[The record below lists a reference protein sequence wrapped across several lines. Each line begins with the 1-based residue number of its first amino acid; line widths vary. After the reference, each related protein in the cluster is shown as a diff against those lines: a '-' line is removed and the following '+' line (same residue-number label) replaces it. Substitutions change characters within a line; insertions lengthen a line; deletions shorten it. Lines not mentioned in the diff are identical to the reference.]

1 MKNDTIAAVATPPG
15 IGAISIIRVSGPKS
29 IEKIAGLFRASVPLT
44 EAEER
49 RMLYGKIIDPQ
60 DEQIIDRVLVVKFL
74 SPHSYT
80 GEDMVEIHC
89 HGGRLIS
96 SEIMRILIESGIRPA
111 NPGEY
116 SLRAFLNGRIDL
128 VQAEAVAD
136 VIQAQ
141 TKAALKAAQRQLE
154 GDISKH
160 LNAVKNDLKE
170 TVALLEL
177 ALDFSEEDV
186 TFLQSHDLKKRIDRS
201 LKSVESLIKGFRYGK
216 ILREGLIVVL
226 AGKPN
231 VGKSSILNKL
241 LQKERAIVSD
251 IPGTTRDS
259 IEEWIDIEGYWI
271 RIIDT
276 AGIWGA
282 NGVIEQKAKERT
294 LGAVQN
300 ADLVLFVT
308 DGSAEIDS
316 EDVQALKEIEEMYN
330 GKIVLVRN
338 KADLGLAALNERI
351 LQKFNGALVISAKTG
366 EGFENLEKQILA
378 QIAELP
384 HEDEV
389 ICNDRHYEEL
399 LKAKSELE
407 SALEALERNLSEE
420 FLAVHLKG
428 ALGCL
433 GRITGEVSLDEIL
446 DHIFSRFCIGK

>member
-1 MKNDTIAAVATPPG
+1 MKNDTIAAIATPPG
-15 IGAISIIRVSGPKS
+15 IGAISIIRVSGPSS
-29 IEKIAGLFRASVPLT
+29 IDKIASVFRASKSLI

-49 RMLYGKIIDPQ
+49 RMLYGKIIDPRDKQ
-60 DEQIIDRVLVVKFL
+60 EIDRVLVVKFIA
-74 SPHSYT
+74 PHSYT

-89 HGGRLIS
+89 HGSRLIT
-96 SEIMRILIESGIRPA
+96 SEIMRILVESGIRPA
-111 NPGEY
+111 CPGEY
-116 SLRAFLNGRIDL
+116 SLRAFLNGKIDL

-141 TKAALKAAQRQLE
+141 TKAALKASQRQLE
-154 GDISKH
+154 GELSKH
-160 LNAVKNDLKE
+160 LNAIKNDLKD

-177 ALDFSEEDV
+177 SLDFSEEDI
-186 TFLQSHDLKKRIDRS
+186 TFIQANDLKTRIEKS
-201 LKSVESLIKGFRYGK
+201 LESIKSLLKGFRYGK

-226 AGKPN
+226 TGKPN

-259 IEEWIDIEGYWI
+259 IEEWIDINGYLI

-282 NGVIEQKAKERT
+282 QGVLEQKAKDRT
-294 LGAVQN
+294 LKAVQN
-300 ADLVLFVT
+300 ADLVLFIT
-308 DGSAEIDS
+308 DGSSELDS
-316 EDVQALKEIEEMYN
+316 EDLQALKQIEEKYN
-330 GKIVLVRN
+330 GTIILIRN

-351 LQKFNGALVISAKTG
+351 LQKFDGALVISAKTG
-366 EGFENLEKQILA
+366 EGFENLEKRILA

-384 HEDEV
+384 HEDEI

-407 SALEALERNLSEE
+407 NALEALERSLSEE

-428 ALGCL
+428 ALSCL
-433 GRITGEVSLDEIL
+433 GRITGEVTVDEIL